1 MRVATLKWVY
11 DRKKTAS
18 RQNRAAV
25 ELLITY
31 DRKKKYMSTGVKVL
45 PQNWKDAKIVNLPDA
60 EELNDSLDILLRD
73 VRKVLNDMYK
83 SGCVC
88 LDEIPSMLK
97 RMKNEGMTF
106 LQFCE
111 ERMLVRQHGITE
123 DSKERYER
131 FMRFFREWGKIKW
144 FSDISDSKIVELDKV
159 LDAKGLKPYSKWN
172 NYHRFLNS
180 FIIDAIDEGRIR
192 RNPYRYV
199 KIDKEKSKGGLGKYL
214 TKEEFDAIKSLSNLT
229 ESMERV
235 RDLFV
240 FQTYTCTAYTDL
252 ASFNPDLIEEDKKGR
267 KIYVANRGKTDVE
280 FTLLVLPDALRI
292 LEKYDGK
299 LPIISNVKY
308 NEYLKV
314 LAQAAGIDKPI
325 SSHWARHTGATLLL
339 NAGVEMEIVA
349 KILGHSSTKITR
361 AVYAKLLDSTV
372 ADAMESISSKF

>member
-1 MRVATLKWVY
+1 MKVASVKLVY

-18 RQNRAAV
+18 KQNRAAV
-25 ELLITY
+25 ELLITFE
-31 DRKKKYMSTGVKVL
+31 RKKKYMNTGVKVL

-131 FMRFFREWGKIKW
+131 FMRFFRDWGKIKW

-199 KIDKEKSKGGLGKYL
+199 KIDKEKSKGGIGKYL